1 LTLALRIANGH
12 ADNPKDFIPW
22 NLMHVGTNT
31 SIYPNNEDEFNTEY
45 TIIFDNWHRHKI
57 KKEYNVIKDMD
68 FHLINKDLY
77 AGIIQN
83 G

>member
-1 LTLALRIANGH
+1 
-12 ADNPKDFIPW
+12 
-22 NLMHVGTNT
+22 MHVGTST
-31 SIYPNNEDEFNTEY
+31 TIYPNNEGEFNTEY
-45 TIIFDNWHRHKI
+45 TIIFDSWQKLKI

-77 AGIIQN
+77 ARIIDN